1 MILFNYIIYFCG
13 AKRIKQMKIIRYKYN
28 TYNVIDRVYNDDSLL
43 FEQTN
48 LNSKNRFGAKKFKCN
63 NGTTLAVNSWEWGN
77 IKE

>member
-1 MILFNYIIYFCG
+1 
-13 AKRIKQMKIIRYKYN
+13 MKIIRYKYN
-28 TYNVIDRVYNDDSLL
+28 TYNVIDRVYNDDKLL

-48 LNSKNRFGAKKFKCN
+48 LNSKNRFGVKEFKCN

>member
-1 MILFNYIIYFCG
+1 
-13 AKRIKQMKIIRYKYN
+13 MKIIRYKYN
-28 TYNVIDRVYNDDSLL
+28 TYNVIDRVYNNDKLL

-48 LNSKNRFGAKKFKCN
+48 LNSKNRFGAKEFKTN

>member
-1 MILFNYIIYFCG
+1 
-13 AKRIKQMKIIRYKYN
+13 MKIIRYKYN
-28 TYNVIDRVYNDDSLL
+28 TYNVIDRVYNNDKLQ

-48 LNSKNRFGAKKFKCN
+48 LNTKNRFGAKEFKTN

>member
-1 MILFNYIIYFCG
+1 
-13 AKRIKQMKIIRYKYN
+13 MKIIRYKYN

-48 LNSKNRFGAKKFKCN
+48 LNRKNRFVAKKFKRN
-63 NGTTLAVNSWEWGN
+63 NGATLAVNSWEWGN